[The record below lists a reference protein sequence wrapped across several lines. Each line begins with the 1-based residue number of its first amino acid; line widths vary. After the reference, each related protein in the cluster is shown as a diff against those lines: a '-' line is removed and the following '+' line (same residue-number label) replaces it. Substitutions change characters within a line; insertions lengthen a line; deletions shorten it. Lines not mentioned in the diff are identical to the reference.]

1 MKCGAAASADDDSK
15 GKASRNSFLRQLLS
29 NDGKDDDDKQKKT
42 MGEADDVV
50 KFVLHGQRS
59 GKTYGF
65 TISTDKTPADLKQ
78 MIYLNIH
85 GHELDV
91 DEQEFTDSHY
101 IRPQKHN
108 RIYDESKTFI
118 ELGLLGNDVPYD
130 ITFNINKGLGG
141 C

>member
-1 MKCGAAASADDDSK
+1 MTARMMMTSRQW
-15 GKASRNSFLRQLLS
+15 KAS
-29 NDGKDDDDKQKKT
+29 DDDKQKKT